1 LLVKQT
7 GLSQD
12 SLRPHVIIYAPRSH
26 ISDLLISQKCL
37 GATVDIKSKNF
48 EDYTK
53 AKTVV
58 VKLYKKTIKKMKN
71 PPTLCMIECLTTVAK

>member
-1 LLVKQT
+1 
-7 GLSQD
+7 
-12 SLRPHVIIYAPRSH
+12 LRPHVIIYAPRSH

-58 VKLYKKTIKKMKN
+58 VKLYKKTIKKNEKSTQFVYDSMLDYCN
-71 PPTLCMIECLTTVAK
+71 TAI